1 MTAPAPIKQNGRIV
15 VILCR
20 GIGEPYAQNLLTYT
34 VRNLDPKLFMVVELV
49 WSAEFGPVPRW
60 NGNSFGVNVAQ
71 AERALR
77 ELIALYPGAV
87 VLGYSGG
94 AQVAGNVAA
103 AIARDPKSLG
113 LWIRAVGLISDPSR
127 HTTQIVGVNRGGQG
141 IMGGRLIPT
150 GKFHVWQLSAWGDP
164 ISELPDEAKGLAI
177 LAQGIEFFSLV
188 DPIRWMDN
196 LRWKALTGR
205 LRFWD
210 TSINWAKAHQWSL
223 GYTHDGRHTCYARE
237 KMQGSDVTYAD
248 RLGQLVAGVR

>member
-1 MTAPAPIKQNGRIV
+1 MTAPAPFKQQGRIV

-34 VRNLDPKLFMVVELV
+34 VRNLDPELFMIVELV

-60 NGNSFGVNVAQ
+60 NGNSFGVNVARAQ
-71 AERALR
+71 AALA
-77 ELIALYPGAV
+77 ELIALYPGAI

-103 AIARDPKSLG
+103 LIGDGRLA

-127 HTTQIVGVNRGGQG
+127 HTSQIIGVNRGGEG
-141 IMGGRLIPT
+141 ILGGRYIPP

-164 ISELPDEAKGLAI
+164 ISELPDIAKGLAL
-177 LAQGIEFFSLV
+177 LARGIEFFSLV
-188 DPIRWMDN
+188 DPRRWMDD
-196 LRWKALTGR
+196 LRRKALAGR
-205 LRFWD
+205 LKFWD
-210 TSINWAKAHQWSL
+210 RSINWAAAHQWSL
-223 GYTHDGRHTCYARE
+223 GYTHHGRHTCYAHE
-237 KMQGSDVTYAD
+237 KMQGSDITYAD